1 MKLRNTLLAST
12 ILLAAGFVSSA
23 QAQEA
28 NMIEELVVTA
38 EKREQSLQ
46 DVPVAISAFTS
57 KQRDLVGISTVQ
69 DLTNFTPGFVYQS
82 SNDRASMRGIGRLTN
97 VHAVDGAVSIY
108 IDGLFTTSTVLAGG
122 PPLDVDRVE
131 ILRGPQGTLYGRNA
145 IGGTVN
151 VISVRPT
158 DDFYAEV
165 RAIAENYDFTNFQFA
180 VSGPIAENLR
190 ARVSGYK
197 LDQRKGYYTNVSGGP
212 SEGSKRDEYQVQ
224 AQIEADLGENAE
236 LWVSYKTLVWHN
248 RGGPGARAGYLNG
261 PYETGRTDPNFSI
274 VYNSAHGYSPETGV
288 NGIVPGSLRQFNGS
302 TVTSNPALADE
313 HDFSTNIPQRVR
325 LRDVNSLTANF
336 VYHLPSIDIKYVG
349 GYQEY
354 KYDLYGDTDATTVQS
369 YQIPLAP
376 GSICGTIGGAFAAGL
391 SPVNCTPLT
400 VNANNGYHYF
410 EYPKWY
416 SHEINFSSNGDGPV
430 QWIVGGFYY
439 NEKYT
444 GTGSTADF
452 FLVGPSSLQTPV
464 LGAAPNPQNFWSTGN
479 YSLTTRSTAAFGQ
492 VDWQTT
498 ETLKFTAGLRYTK
511 DKKFGTEFRRI
522 VCNSDACYPGLYAA
536 LGLSGAAFGRDPV
549 TNQPYGGVA
558 SNWGSLLGNIN
569 AVGQLA
575 PVFGVPQLAGL
586 RGLGNG
592 GFDLTDTLA
601 PKSTAG
607 LIEGVKTPSVCTGTP
622 QVCRQYVVNP
632 ATGVASRELSDTSDA
647 WTGTVGLQWEP
658 DDDTMAYARY
668 SRGYKAF
675 GFSAGGFLAVPKADE
690 ETVNSY
696 EVGLKKNFPNVQL
709 NLAAFYLDY
718 RDLQAPV
725 AVRVGATNVTQFVN
739 IAKSVSKGVEASVI
753 WQPIQPLR
761 LSLDYGWNPTK
772 IKSSIPL
779 VDVNDNITTGAISV
793 VGNSLPQAPE
803 HKLAL
808 NGAYTFEM
816 EPGNLTLGAT
826 YLYRSKSY
834 ANVFERQYNSAP
846 SWDQVDL
853 RALWS
858 PTGGK
863 YTLIAYVKNVLNDD
877 GYAAA
882 VAASQRNN
890 SPTVPSDR
898 FTNGAQNFEL
908 TPPRLYGVE
917 VQYRF

>member
-1 MKLRNTLLAST
+1 MKLRNTLLASSV
-12 ILLAAGFVSSA
+12 LLGVSLASAAA

-158 DDFYAEV
+158 DELYAEV

-190 ARVSGYK
+190 MRVSGYK
-197 LDQRKGYYTNVSGGP
+197 LDQRKGYFTNVSGGP

-224 AQIEADLGENAE
+224 AQVEADLGENAE

-248 RGGPGARAGYLNG
+248 RGGPGARAGYLAD

-274 VYNSAHGYSPETGV
+274 VYNSAHGYS
-288 NGIVPGSLRQFNGS
+288 NAIVPGSLRQFNGS
-302 TVTSNPALADE
+302 TVTSNPAQLDE

-336 VYHLPSIDIKYVG
+336 VYHLPSIDVKYVG

-369 YQIPLAP
+369 FQIPLAAN
-376 GSICGTIGGAFAAGL
+376 SICGTVGALFAAGR
-391 SPVNCTPLT
+391 SSVNCSPLT

-410 EYPKWY
+410 EYPKWF

-452 FLVGPSSLQTPV
+452 FLVGPSSLQTPI

-479 YSLTTRSTAAFGQ
+479 YALTTRSTAAFGQ
-492 VDWQTT
+492 VDWQAT
-498 ETLKFTAGLRYTK
+498 ETVKFTAGLRYTK

-522 VCNSDACYPGLYAA
+522 VCNSDACYPGLYPA
-536 LGLSGAAFGRDPV
+536 LGLAGFGPGTAA
-549 TNQPYGGVA
+549 
-558 SNWGSLLGNIN
+558 NWGSLLGNLAALP
-569 AVGQLA
+569 AVGQALGLGNALA
-575 PVFGVPQLAGL
+575 PLG
-586 RGLGNG
+586 GLGNG
-592 GFDLTDTLA
+592 AMDLTDTLA

-622 QVCRQYVVNP
+622 QVCRQYTINP
-632 ATGVASRELSDTSDA
+632 ATGVASRDLSDTSDA
-647 WTGTVGLQWEP
+647 WTGTVGVQWEP

-696 EVGLKKNFPNVQL
+696 EVGLKKNFSRVQL

-739 IAKSVSKGVEASVI
+739 IAKSVSKGLEASVI

-761 LSLDYGWNPTK
+761 LTLDYGWNPTK
-772 IKSSIPL
+772 IKKSLLL
-779 VDVNDNITTGAISV
+779 VDVNDNINTAAVSV

-808 NGAYTFEM
+808 NAGYTFETD
-816 EPGNLTLGAT
+816 PGSLTLGAT

-853 RALWS
+853 RALFA
-858 PTGGK
+858 PTGNK
-863 YTLIAYVKNVLNDD
+863 YTVIAYVKNVFNED

-882 VAASQRNN
+882 VAASQRNVGL
-890 SPTVPSDR
+890 P
-898 FTNGAQNFEL
+898 NGARVFEL

-917 VQYRF
+917 LQYRF

>member
-1 MKLRNTLLAST
+1 MKLRVQLLASGA
-12 ILLAAGFVSSA
+12 LLALAASVPAKA
-23 QAQEA
+23 QTV
-28 NMIEELVVTA
+28 IEELVVTA

-122 PPLDVDRVE
+122 PPLDVERVE

-158 DDFYAEV
+158 EEMYAEV
-165 RAIAENYDFTNFQFA
+165 RAIAENYDFTNFQAA

-190 ARVSGYK
+190 FRVSGYK
-197 LDQRKGYYTNVSGGP
+197 LDQRKGYYNNVVPGQP

-224 AQIEADLGENAE
+224 AQLEADLGENAD

-248 RGGPGARAGYLNG
+248 RGGPGARAGYLAG
-261 PYETGRTDPNFSI
+261 PYETGRLDPNYSI
-274 VYNSAHGYSPETGV
+274 VYSSAHGYSPETGL
-288 NGIVPGSLRQFNGS
+288 NGIVPGSLRQFNGA
-302 TVTSNPALADE
+302 TVTTNPALADE
-313 HDFSTNIPQRVR
+313 HDFQANIPQRVR
-325 LRDVNSLTANF
+325 LRDVNSITTNF
-336 VYHLPSIDIKYVG
+336 VYHLPTVDVKYVG

-354 KYDLYGDTDATTVQS
+354 KYDLYGDTDATSVQS

-376 GSICGTIGGAFAAGL
+376 GSICGTVAGLFAAGR
-391 SPVNCTPLT
+391 STVNCTPLT

-416 SHEINFSSNGDGPV
+416 SHEINISSTTDGPV

-452 FLVGPSSLQTPV
+452 FLVGPSTLQTPI
-464 LGAAPNPQNFWSTGN
+464 LGAAPNPQGFWSTGN
-479 YSLTTRSTAAFGQ
+479 YALTTRSKAIFGQ
-492 VDWQTT
+492 VDWQAT
-498 ETLKFTAGLRYTK
+498 ETFKITAGLRYTK

-522 VCNSDACYPGLYAA
+522 VCNSDACYPGLYPA
-536 LGLSGAAFGRDPV
+536 LGLGAFGPG
-549 TNQPYGGVA
+549 TA
-558 SNWGSLLGNIN
+558 ANWGSLLGNLTALP
-569 AVGQLA
+569 AVGQALGLGNALA
-575 PVFGVPQLAGL
+575 PLG
-586 RGLGNG
+586 GLGNG
-592 GFDLTDTLA
+592 AMDLTDTLA

-607 LIEGVKTPSVCTGTP
+607 LIEGVATPSVCTGTGAT
-622 QVCRQYVVNP
+622 QVCRQYVINP
-632 ATGVASRELSDTSDA
+632 ATGVASRDLSDTSDA
-647 WTGTVGLQWEP
+647 VTGTIGGQWEP
-658 DDDTMAYARY
+658 DSDTMVYARY

-696 EVGLKKNFPNVQL
+696 EVGFKKNFSQVQF
-709 NLAAFYLDY
+709 NLALFYLDY

-725 AVRVGATNVTQFVN
+725 SVRVGATNVTQFVN
-739 IAKSVSKGVEASVI
+739 IAKSVSKGAEVSVI
-753 WQPIQPLR
+753 WQPIDGLR
-761 LSLDYGWNPTK
+761 LTADYGWNPTK
-772 IKSSIPL
+772 IKKSIPL
-779 VDVNDNITTGAISV
+779 VDVNDNINTGAISV
-793 VGNSLPQAPE
+793 VGNDLPQAPE

-808 NGAYTFEM
+808 NGTYTFKM
-816 EPGNLTLGAT
+816 DPGNLTVGAT

-834 ANVFERQYNSAP
+834 ANVFTREYNSAP

-853 RALWS
+853 RALFT
-858 PTGGK
+858 PTNNKWTVIG
-863 YTLIAYVKNVLNDD
+863 YVKNVFNTD

-890 SPTVPSDR
+890 NPAVPSDQFR
-898 FTNGAQNFEL
+898 NGAINYEL
-908 TPPRLYGVE
+908 TPPRIYGVE
-917 VQYRF
+917 LQYRF